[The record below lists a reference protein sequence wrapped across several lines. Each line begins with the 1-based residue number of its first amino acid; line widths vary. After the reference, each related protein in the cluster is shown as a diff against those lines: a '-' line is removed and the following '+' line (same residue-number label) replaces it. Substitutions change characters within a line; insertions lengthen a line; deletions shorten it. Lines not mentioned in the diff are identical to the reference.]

1 LVIINVLDIN
11 QDGSTYFKVL
21 TIKGSH
27 KTWDIPNGQRV
38 VCEYNNA
45 SQPVGFSA
53 LKFRRMT
60 GKIIRS
66 GNYVRI
72 RDDWAKVPQCTKED
86 IWDALMVWLN
96 YILYNSICI
105 LLCQMPLMHEIY
117 ALLLIYIY
125 IYRCHEIFYICLIF

>member
-1 LVIINVLDIN
+1 MLGINR
-11 QDGSTYFKVL
+11 DGSTHFQVL

-38 VCEYNNA
+38 VCDHNNA

-66 GNYVRI
+66 RNYVNMGQFTEGPATYQ
-72 RDDWAKVPQCTKED
+72 RDY
-86 IWDALMVWLN
+86 LRRFNGMVK
-96 YILYNSICI
+96 LYVI
-105 LLCQMPLMHEIY
+105 
-117 ALLLIYIY
+117 
-125 IYRCHEIFYICLIF
+125 

>member
-1 LVIINVLDIN
+1 MLDIDR
-11 QDGSTYFKVL
+11 DGSTYFKVL

-45 SQPVGFSA
+45 AQPVGFSA

-72 RDDWAKVPQCTKED
+72 RDNWAKVPQRIKED
-86 IWDALMVWLN
+86 IWDALMVYLN
-96 YILYNSICI
+96 YMLYDRMCI
-105 LLCQMPLMHEIY
+105 LLCQTSLIHEIY

-125 IYRCHEIFYICLIF
+125 TM